1 MESFK
6 SLREDIQKPDEMIV
20 DTEIW
25 RKASH
30 ELREMA
36 KTIVNHHA
44 RFAWLVVEAWC
55 NKHGQVLI
63 DKNHHSKV

>member
-1 MESFK
+1 MESIK

-30 ELREMA
+30 ELRELAM
-36 KTIVNHHA
+36 TIVNYHA
-44 RFAWLVVEAWC
+44 RFA
-55 NKHGQVLI
+55 
-63 DKNHHSKV
+63 

>member
-1 MESFK
+1 MKSIK
-6 SLREDIQKPDEMIV
+6 SLGEDLQEPDVTII

-36 KTIVNHHA
+36 MTIVNHHT

-55 NKHGQVLI
+55 NKHGQMLI
-63 DKNHHSKV
+63 DKNNHGKG

>member
-1 MESFK
+1 MDSIK
-6 SLREDIQKPDEMIV
+6 SRGEDLQKPDEAII

-36 KTIVNHHA
+36 MTIVNHHA
-44 RFAWLVVEAWC
+44 RFAWLVVQAWC

-63 DKNHHSKV
+63 DKKNHGKG

>member
-1 MESFK
+1 MESIK
-6 SLREDIQKPDEMIV
+6 SLSEDLQKPDETKI

-36 KTIVNHHA
+36 TTIVNHHA

-55 NKHGQVLI
+55 IKHGQVLI
-63 DKNHHSKV
+63 DKKK